1 MVDCWIYLYHLD
13 KFFNIPATPESI
25 GNSYLAKFASEE
37 IMNRTAPKLTYSGSG
52 PHSLSISL
60 RIHSQLFALD
70 NPETPSITNDLIK
83 ALIACAYPSFNFESS
98 KIVPPMILLK
108 FGEAATIRG
117 VINSNIQVNM
127 SGPWLKDGTMAVYE
141 ISFSVIEIDQYSADY
156 IANFGTNPSV
166 PVDLERR
173 RVYGGSSLS

>member
-1 MVDCWIYLYHLD
+1 MV
-13 KFFNIPATPESI
+13 
-25 GNSYLAKFASEE
+25 
-37 IMNRTAPKLTYSGSG
+37 
-52 PHSLSISL
+52 
-60 RIHSQLFALD
+60 
-70 NPETPSITNDLIK
+70 
-83 ALIACAYPSFNFESS
+83 
-98 KIVPPMILLK
+98 LLK

-141 ISFSVIEIDQYSADY
+141 INFSIIEIDQYSADY